1 MRRFTLLLG
10 IVVALGLCGT
20 PAALA
25 ANPEVNHFTFSD
37 SVTDPDF
44 CGTGQTVEIS
54 ASGHGTEFFAPNQP
68 VDYRNVFEGSE
79 VYTNPQNGATVVSHV
94 AAQLSDTIISGDP
107 EGVST
112 HEIRFIGL
120 TRLLRT
126 ADGDVL
132 VGGAGYLVLHQVI
145 NADGEV
151 ISTEIVVDRG
161 PHPIAESDFALF
173 CDFMTDALGLS

>member
-1 MRRFTLLLG
+1 MRLVRIITT
-10 IVVALGLCGT
+10 VVLA
-20 PAALA
+20 AALA
-25 ANPEVNHFTFSD
+25 
-37 SVTDPDF
+37 VTGCASRTAD
-44 CGTGQTVEIS
+44 QTAAPASS
-54 ASGHGTEFFAPNQP
+54 APSGTEFFAPNQP
-68 VDYRNVFEGSE
+68 VDYRNVFEGTE

-151 ISTEIVVDRG
+151 ISTEIIVDRG

>member
-1 MRRFTLLLG
+1 MRRFALVVG
-10 IVVALGLCGT
+10 IVFALGLGAV
-20 PAALA
+20 PSAVA
-25 ANPEVNHFTFSD
+25 ANPGVNHFTITESF
-37 SVTDPDF
+37 TDPDF
-44 CGTGQTVEIS
+44 CGTGQAVDTSIS
-54 ASGHGTEFFAPNQP
+54 VKGTEFLAPNQP
-68 VDYRNVFEGSE
+68 VDSRNVTVVNV
-79 VYTNPQNGATVVSHV
+79 VYTNPENGATVLRH
-94 AAQLSDTIISGDP
+94 AAGPVSDTIISGDP

-151 ISTEIVVDRG
+151 ISSEIVVDRG